1 MFARIGTWQGSPAD
15 LERWIVRGR
24 EQVKPAIRQDPGL
37 SAVYWLVDRE
47 AGKGMIVTL
56 WEIREAMAASEQAR
70 ASRQAATSTP
80 ARLSLTTDRYEVTDL
95 LTTLPRSSCSRLDKA
110 TGAAPEFRQS
120 SP

>member
-37 SAVYWLVDRE
+37 TAVYWLVDRE

-56 WEIREAMAASEQAR
+56 WESREAMAIWRSFPATLRVPPPSISR
-70 ASRQAATSTP
+70 ATCIVSVEPPETIRPP
-80 ARLSLTTDRYEVTDL
+80 ARTNCPAARMSA
-95 LTTLPRSSCSRLDKA
+95 CA
-110 TGAAPEFRQS
+110 GAAMRSAQF
-120 SP
+120 

>member
-24 EQVKPAIRQDPGL
+24 EQVKPAIRQDPEL

-56 WEIREAMAASEQAR
+56 WESREAMAANEQAR
-70 ASRQAATSTP
+70 AARQAATST
-80 ARLSLTTDRYEVTDL
+80 ATGAAVTTDRYEVVDW
-95 LTTLPRSSCSRLDKA
+95 LTT
-110 TGAAPEFRQS
+110 
-120 SP
+120 